1 MDTSKNTDINILKY
15 KGFDSIYDSMNQR
28 NWKLKNLGYKYENT
42 LLEDNTS
49 RYLQRNT
56 MMGEMFKYLNK
67 ILSHLINSVKYLR
80 NYNNWAVPKDYKHI
94 N

>member
-28 NWKLKNLGYKYENT
+28 NWKLKNLGYKYEDT
-42 LLEDNTS
+42 LFEDNTS

-56 MMGEMFKYLNK
+56 MMLDMFKYLNK
-67 ILSHLINSVKYLR
+67 IMSHLINSVKYLR

>member
-15 KGFDSIYDSMNQR
+15 KGFDSIYDRMNQR
-28 NWKLKNLGYKYENT
+28 NWKLKNLGYRYENT
-42 LLEDNTS
+42 LFEDNTS

-56 MMGEMFKYLNK
+56 MMLDMFKYLNK
-67 ILSHLINSVKYLR
+67 IMSHLINSVKYLR

>member
-1 MDTSKNTDINILKY
+1 MDTSKNTDIDILKY

-28 NWKLKNLGYKYENT
+28 NWKLKNLGYKYEDT
-42 LLEDNTS
+42 LFEDNTS

-56 MMGEMFKYLNK
+56 MMLDMFKYLNK
-67 ILSHLINSVKYLR
+67 IMSHLINSVKYLR

>member
-1 MDTSKNTDINILKY
+1 MDTSKNTDIEITKY
-15 KGFDSIYDSMNQR
+15 KGFDSVYDKINQR
-28 NWKLKNLGYKYENT
+28 NWKLKNIGYKYEDT

-49 RYLQRNT
+49 KYLQRNT
-56 MMGEMFKYLNK
+56 MMVSMFGYLNK

-80 NYNNWAVPKDYKHI
+80 NYNNYAVPKDYKHI

>member
-15 KGFDSIYDSMNQR
+15 KGFDSIYDSINQR

>member
-1 MDTSKNTDINILKY
+1 MDTRDNNDINILKY
-15 KGFDSIYDSMNQR
+15 KGFDSIYDKIDTMR
-28 NWKLKNLGYKYENT
+28 WELKNTGYKYEDT

-49 RYLQRNT
+49 KYFQKNSD
-56 MMGEMFKYLNK
+56 MVSMFKYLNK

-80 NYNNWAVPKDYKHI
+80 NFNNYAVPKDYKHI

>member
-15 KGFDSIYDSMNQR
+15 KGFDSIYDRMNQR

-42 LLEDNTS
+42 LFEDNTS

-56 MMGEMFKYLNK
+56 MMLDMFKYLNK
-67 ILSHLINSVKYLR
+67 IMSHLINSVKYLR